1 MWTNFG
7 TRNWDPISTLLGL
20 SVGNLKIMFLVTAGT
35 KSPQDVSLAEKKLDG
50 VMRQFQWEAEIYF
63 AIEI

>member
-1 MWTNFG
+1 
-7 TRNWDPISTLLGL
+7 
-20 SVGNLKIMFLVTAGT
+20 MFLVTAGT

-50 VMRQFQWEAEIYF
+50 VMRQFQWEATIYF